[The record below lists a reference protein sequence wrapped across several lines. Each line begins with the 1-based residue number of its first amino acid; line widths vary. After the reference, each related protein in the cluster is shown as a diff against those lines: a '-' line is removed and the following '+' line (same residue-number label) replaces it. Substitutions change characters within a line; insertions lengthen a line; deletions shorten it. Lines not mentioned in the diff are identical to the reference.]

1 MAETMPGTASQD
13 DRELAIRQLIR
24 KLDSL
29 LEGEQAAAALVSFGP
44 AAVGPLRRFLMEGR
58 PSGIYQPRRWAVQAL
73 AGLEAK
79 DVLLEYLRSDRP
91 IPDAVARMGEEAVQN
106 AAAAALK
113 EWPGEDVYEVLIG
126 ILQRR
131 HLAGAV
137 ATLGE
142 LRRTEA
148 IPFII
153 AALED
158 DVCRADAEN
167 ALRQIGR
174 AAVPELMLAALE
186 PRPDREEETP
196 SSLQIRSSAARL
208 LAEIGVSEEQWMEL
222 RPLINE
228 TLPAILV
235 SAARMASRAGD
246 KAGIEAIV
254 VRLIRAIGDADWYFR
269 DEISDVLV
277 EIYGVARPIV
287 EREIAM
293 RNSLPLEKRVLD
305 PVLRTLL
312 HVTRRISEGR

>member
-1 MAETMPGTASQD
+1 MSGTASHD
-13 DRELAIRQLIR
+13 NRELAIRQLIG

-29 LEGEQAAAALVSFGP
+29 LEGEQAAAALVGFGP
-44 AAVGPLRRFLMEGR
+44 AAVEPLRRFLIEGR
-58 PSGIYQPRRWAVQAL
+58 PSGIYQPRRWAVEAL
-73 AGLEAK
+73 AGLQAK

-113 EWPGEDVYEVLIG
+113 QWPGDDVYEVLTG
-126 ILQRR
+126 ILRHR

-137 ATLGE
+137 EALGE

-158 DVCRADAEN
+158 DVCRAAAEN
-167 ALRQIGR
+167 ALRKMGR
-174 AAVPELMLAALE
+174 AAVPELMSAALN

-196 SSLQIRSSAARL
+196 SSLQTRSSAARL
-208 LAEIGVSEEQWMEL
+208 LAEIGVMEEQWMRL
-222 RPLINE
+222 KPLINE
-228 TLPAILV
+228 TAPAILAA
-235 SAARMASRAGD
+235 AARMAWRAGD
-246 KAGIEAIV
+246 KASIEAITV
-254 VRLIRAIGDADWYFR
+254 GLIRAISDADWYFR

-277 EIYGVARPIV
+277 EIYDAVRPIV

-293 RNSLPLEKRVLD
+293 RNRLPLEKRVFD

-312 HVTRRISEGR
+312 HVSRRIERDDESTR